1 MKHNLVIALVS
12 AFTAL
17 MPPVA
22 MAQNSSFETPQY
34 AGQTPGFDR
43 GMDNYRDMN
52 DALRASRQRLR
63 TIQRDDLNDLAV
75 ERQNAYRSQRVQDEM
90 TRQREIHQRANE
102 RYILET
108 NQ

>member
-1 MKHNLVIALVS
+1 
-12 AFTAL
+12 
-17 MPPVA
+17 
-22 MAQNSSFETPQY
+22 
-34 AGQTPGFDR
+34 
-43 GMDNYRDMN
+43 
-52 DALRASRQRLR
+52 LRASRQRLR